1 MINQIKED
9 LNKIKNKKI
18 KICVDVGR
26 NKREEYYGFVDK
38 LYNRV
43 WTFKTQNEIKS
54 FSYNDVLIKTV
65 IIKSK

>member
-9 LNKIKNKKI
+9 LNKIKNKRI